1 MGRISRPT
9 AFARLSTRQARTVF
23 AAAVVLSGLF
33 VAVTLSPLA
42 NPGPSR
48 ESHDGPGAGDVA
60 LYRATIDRIHAGE
73 GYYEV
78 AGAEMRARGYPTGS
92 VFNWR
97 VPTPFWLIGWM
108 PSVTF
113 GKVLLGGLAL
123 ALSLL
128 AFEALAREEDNA
140 IRRPVACALLLT
152 GPLLPCVL
160 GDLFVMPSL
169 WAGVLIALSICAYGV
184 DRPRLGVVC
193 GLAAVFLRE
202 LAMPYC
208 LVAAALA
215 WRNKRRGELTAWL
228 VGLAGFTVIFG
239 LHALHVSGLIGPEDR
254 LHRESW
260 VQFGGTAFVIATAEM
275 TAYLLLLPQWITAL
289 YLAAALL
296 GFAGWNT
303 PLGRRAGLTACLFV
317 IAFAVVG
324 QPFNQ
329 YWGSL
334 IAPLLCFGV
343 VRSPGSLRDLWKAA
357 ATSSCSAAVADS
369 SNRIASSTNS
379 R

>member
-1 MGRISRPT
+1 MGRDPQPT
-9 AFARLSTRQARTVF
+9 AFARLSTRQGRAVLVTTV
-23 AAAVVLSGLF
+23 AVSGLF

-48 ESHDGPGAGDVA
+48 EAQDGPGAGDVA
-60 LYRATIDRIHAGE
+60 LYRAKIDRIHAGE
-73 GYYEV
+73 GYYEA

-123 ALSLL
+123 GLLLL
-128 AFEALAREEDNA
+128 AFEALAREEDNV
-140 IRRPVACALLLT
+140 IRRPVGCALLLT
-152 GPLLPCVL
+152 GPLLLCVL

-169 WAGVLIALSICAYGV
+169 WAGVLIGLSICAYGV
-184 DRPRLGVVC
+184 DRPRLGMAF

-202 LAMPYC
+202 LAIPYC
-208 LVAAALA
+208 LVAATMA
-215 WRNKRRGELTAWL
+215 WWSKRRGELTAWL
-228 VGLAGFTVIFG
+228 VGLAAFVVLFG
-239 LHALHVSGLIGPEDR
+239 LHAWHVSGLIGPEDR

-275 TAYLLLLPQWITAL
+275 TAYLLLLPQWVAAL

-303 PLGRRAGLTACLFV
+303 PMGRRAGLTACLFV

-357 ATSSCSAAVADS
+357 SASAAKGELS
-369 SNRIASSTNS
+369 SA
-379 R
+379 